1 MAKKSSPIDPKSKAD
16 FDAAIDQFAKDVRVD
31 VSIITNEQMRLM
43 LRDAMTFTPPM
54 PAGGGRGLSVA
65 AWKAGKNKLG
75 SDVRRIFIP
84 QDQPRRGMPV
94 LLRQVINMVKGND
107 RQGYLALSQ
116 NINQQMVKGMSPI
129 MRKILEDTD
138 WQRSFKKAQNYLSK
152 ANIFGNIKAIAGM
165 TSDLEGIHNS
175 YKAKV
180 GGRWPKKAPIG
191 GPQYMV
197 SSALQLEAYIAT
209 RQLKV
214 GRVKAGYA
222 AALRLIPPLISS
234 KGKARNYGAYDA
246 PWVDTNRS
254 AMGQFSMSQTATGTT
269 MTATNMI
276 GNINNV
282 ATDAGTEN
290 IVYGNRVKQITN
302 NPLSIKARL
311 AETVERANRK

>member
-1 MAKKSSPIDPKSKAD
+1 
-16 FDAAIDQFAKDVRVD
+16 
-31 VSIITNEQMRLM
+31 
-43 LRDAMTFTPPM
+43 
-54 PAGGGRGLSVA
+54 
-65 AWKAGKNKLG
+65 
-75 SDVRRIFIP
+75 
-84 QDQPRRGMPV
+84 
-94 LLRQVINMVKGND
+94 
-107 RQGYLALSQ
+107 
-116 NINQQMVKGMSPI
+116 
-129 MRKILEDTD
+129 
-138 WQRSFKKAQNYLSK
+138 
-152 ANIFGNIKAIAGM
+152 
-165 TSDLEGIHNS
+165 
-175 YKAKV
+175 
-180 GGRWPKKAPIG
+180 
-191 GPQYMV
+191 MV

-290 IVYGNRVKQITN
+290 IVYGNRVKQIAN
-302 NPLSIKARL
+302 NPESIKARL

>member
-180 GGRWPKKAPIG
+180 NGRWPKKAPIG

-197 SSALQLEAYIAT
+197 SSALQLEAYITT